1 MAQRL
6 VADSSVAL
14 KWWLDDEQFVDEA
27 RLILTKV
34 AANDLELVVPEL
46 RLYEIAN
53 GINVAVKRG
62 RVAKELGLKF
72 IEELQ
77 AIMITQI
84 PIITYL
90 QTIYEEAQ
98 IYKYAVYDIS
108 YMVIAEIEKISL
120 ITGDEKFFNTVKGNK
135 SFVKHLADFGEIFKI

>member
-1 MAQRL
+1 MTQRL

-27 RLILTKV
+27 RLILNKIIAKDV
-34 AANDLELVVPEL
+34 ELVVPEL
-46 RLYEIAN
+46 WLYEITN
-53 GINVAVKRG
+53 GINIAVKRD
-62 RVAKELGLKF
+62 RITKELGQEF

-77 AIMITQI
+77 SIKITQI
-84 PIITYL
+84 PIISYL

-108 YMVIAEIEKISL
+108 YMVIAEIVHIPL

-135 SFVKHLADFGEIFKI
+135 PFVKYLSDLERIF

>member
-34 AANDLELVVPEL
+34 
-46 RLYEIAN
+46 
-53 GINVAVKRG
+53 
-62 RVAKELGLKF
+62 VAKELELMVPELWLYEITNGINIAVKRDRITKELGQEF

-77 AIMITQI
+77 SIKITQI
-84 PIITYL
+84 PIVSYL

-98 IYKYAVYDIS
+98 IYRYAVYDIS
-108 YMVIAEIEKISL
+108 YMVIAEIENIPL

-135 SFVKHLADFGEIFKI
+135 SFVRYLSDLERIF

>member
-34 AANDLELVVPEL
+34 VAKDLELMVPEL
-46 RLYEIAN
+46 WLYEITN
-53 GINVAVKRG
+53 GINIAVKRD
-62 RVAKELGLKF
+62 RITKELGQEF

-77 AIMITQI
+77 SIKITQI
-84 PIITYL
+84 PIISYL
-90 QTIYEEAQ
+90 QKIYEEAQ
-98 IYKYAVYDIS
+98 IYRYAVYDIS
-108 YMVIAEIEKISL
+108 YMVIAEIENIPL

-135 SFVKHLADFGEIFKI
+135 SFVRYLSNLERIF